1 MMILPLSSLQ
11 IIADVYH
18 FSDIPHLAVPKGG
31 LDPFFSKQQR
41 RWCWETLRELE
52 KKKKKNVSLDCIK
65 HLKLELCHISA
76 YLWLCVCVCVC
87 VGEVMVMVLLGRCD
101 LWEASFYARGPGSI
115 SDHFNGQEHQ
125 GGCYHPPG
133 WGQRQ
138 HTHLCLSYRLTDNE
152 GWSWHNS
159 FKPGASISLQ
169 QGFRRCCLDSL
180 PCHSA
185 ALCNKDTGTLWM
197 YFRKAVLL
205 SHWPACFKSTLK
217 QL

>member
-87 VGEVMVMVLLGRCD
+87 VRWGGDGDGVTGTVWPL
-101 LWEASFYARGPGSI
+101 GSI
-115 SDHFNGQEHQ
+115 LLRSGAWIHFR
-125 GGCYHPPG
+125 P
-133 WGQRQ
+133 
-138 HTHLCLSYRLTDNE
+138 L
-152 GWSWHNS
+152 
-159 FKPGASISLQ
+159 
-169 QGFRRCCLDSL
+169 
-180 PCHSA
+180 
-185 ALCNKDTGTLWM
+185 
-197 YFRKAVLL
+197 
-205 SHWPACFKSTLK
+205 
-217 QL
+217 